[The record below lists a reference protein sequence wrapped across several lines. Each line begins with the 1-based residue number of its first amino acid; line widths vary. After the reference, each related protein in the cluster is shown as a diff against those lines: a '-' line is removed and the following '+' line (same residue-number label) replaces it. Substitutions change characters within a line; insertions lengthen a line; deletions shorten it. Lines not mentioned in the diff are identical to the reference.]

1 MSIPHDYYGRRPELR
16 SRGNSRCYA
25 EPDYIANDCDDQLPL
40 LSTVGRGPRGAGL
53 KIDNVV
59 NEDDEFRFT
68 IYDDLTGETVLQSPN
83 LSAGVISVSAK
94 PSEPVPGDIVNMD
107 VTVNYASASRH
118 YSVALPSG
126 VPGSR
131 FFVCDRDLEDGG
143 KGHAYQVP
151 VDELMHYGYLSSE
164 WQSMPVPRVNDMVMF
179 SCSGKLGFGT
189 IEAVEDGKAVFT
201 SQVSFDV
208 LQHLA
213 IGENGNWTIDGED
226 TGVKAQG
233 DPGKNGESAKVKAVR
248 TDDGVKVTATD
259 VDGTTEAVV
268 KDGADGFSP
277 TIVSTDT
284 DTGVRLEITDETG
297 SSTVDIDDGTD
308 GKDGLPANMVVRT
321 VAETKQPSFELQRTD
336 VATNTWSVDI
346 GLPRGADGK
355 SVDIQG
361 GIYRVDQLPSFDD
374 TEVNKAF
381 VVYDDDEDRSYDLY
395 IRGEEPVIAS
405 TGGPWTVVEDWQGRP
420 GYSLR
425 YLKQGYDIPSSGY
438 LVIPKEECEQ
448 AFSPSFDVM
457 DGDVAVDAN
466 GMVGLVSSALDDSGD
481 YRIQRI
487 GQIDTTVDWDHVE
500 NVPPDLMRIATNI
513 NFGVPAGSGVFAY
526 APSGHMT
533 NPPIEQTGLGSKTY
547 PMNSTDN
554 ATEGLIIYSGVGK
567 TDGDLEDDSS
577 ASVYVPYIP
586 MRSDDFQWKSRDDTS
601 DVDEH
606 GWGIALS
613 DEVESGLRLTVS
625 DLRFDGGRFYPAVE
639 NFLCLSWGKTKSV
652 PAGYPFV
659 KTTENSW
666 IQDTYAGHVDSRYDG
681 ENEETMKLHGF
692 VLAAVGYLEN
702 DGKTV
707 APFLA
712 FDREYFGPRNE
723 TNAFGTLGGCP
734 NSTITLSDATI
745 ASLNKADTA
754 IQQSDLD
761 ALFASDVDF
770 NTYFGISS

>member
-1 MSIPHDYYGRRPELR
+1 MSILHDYYGRRPELR

-40 LSTVGRGPRGAGL
+40 LSTIGRGPRGAGL

-68 IYDDLTGETVLQSPN
+68 IYDDLTGEAVLQSPN

-118 YSVALPSG
+118 YSIALPSG

-189 IEAVEDGKAVFT
+189 IEAIEDGKAVFT

-213 IGENGNWTIDGED
+213 IGENGHWVIDGED
-226 TGVKAQG
+226 TGVMAQGDKGDKGEKGDPGQNGKPGPQGDQGDKG
-233 DPGKNGESAKVKAVR
+233 DPGK
-248 TDDGVKVTATD
+248 DGDKGD
-259 VDGTTEAVV
+259 KGD
-268 KDGADGFSP
+268 P
-277 TIVSTDT
+277 
-284 DTGVRLEITDETG
+284 
-297 SSTVDIDDGTD
+297 
-308 GKDGLPANMVVRT
+308 GLPANMVVRT
-321 VAETKQPSFELQRTD
+321 VSETKQPSFELQRTD
-336 VATNTWSVDI
+336 VSTNTWSVDI

-361 GIYRVDQLPSFDD
+361 GIYRIDQLPSFDD

-405 TGGPWTVVEDWQGRP
+405 AGGPWTVVEDWQGRP

-448 AFSPSFDVM
+448 AFAPSFDVM

-500 NVPPDLMRIATNI
+500 NVPSDLMRIATNI
-513 NFGVPAGSGVFAY
+513 NFGVPADSGVFAY

-533 NPPIEQTGLGSKTY
+533 ISPIEQTGLGSKTY

-554 ATEGLIIYSGVGK
+554 ATEGLIVYPGVGK
-567 TDGDLEDDSS
+567 TDGNLEDDSG

-613 DEVESGLRLTVS
+613 DEIKGANRTVVA
-625 DLRFDGGRFYPAVE
+625 DLKAFERPDVK
-639 NFLCLSWGKTKSV
+639 NFLLLSSFDSVHYLNCGWPYVETSDRNYSMSGYKSHGDERDPDGSTSV
-652 PAGYPFV
+652 SEG
-659 KTTENSW
+659 
-666 IQDTYAGHVDSRYDG
+666 TYAC
-681 ENEETMKLHGF
+681 
-692 VLAAVGYLEN
+692 VGYLEN
-702 DGKTV
+702 DGYTV
-707 APFLA
+707 APFIL
-712 FDREYFGPRNE
+712 FNSSYFVAGSESVSGRSAVE
-723 TNAFGTLGGCP
+723 
-734 NSTITLSDATI
+734 NSVVTLSESVID
-745 ASLNKADTA
+745 SLGKADTA